1 MTASNFRT
9 WRRSRPFWGGLLLLI
24 GGLEMLLIP
33 LTGVLARGQVKLVI
47 YVGIGGVF
55 GILIGALL
63 IACGL
68 ALWFTPVHK
77 TFYAIA
83 GVLLSLLSFI
93 GTNLG
98 GFFLGMLL
106 GLVGGSLAF
115 AWSPLCT
122 LLFAWALGG
131 VLRRRWRAGRRG
143 RQLDR
148 LRDEWHAR
156 AERGELPRT
165 SPDGPKVWRNQIPN
179 EVPEGRHPGG

>member
-1 MTASNFRT
+1 MAGMTDRGRDLLPPEDATSWDEFQERYAIERGRYQVT
-9 WRRSRPFWGGLLLLI
+9 GRSWKDTARIAGSVVPGLAAVVFWVAFALTGAGVRWLLL
-24 GGLEMLLIP
+24 
-33 LTGVLARGQVKLVI
+33 VLAL
-47 YVGIGGVF
+47 
-55 GILIGALL
+55 
-63 IACGL
+63 
-68 ALWFTPVHK
+68 
-77 TFYAIA
+77 
-83 GVLLSLLSFI
+83 
-93 GTNLG
+93 
-98 GFFLGMLL
+98 
-106 GLVGGSLAF
+106 
-115 AWSPLCT
+115 LCT